1 MRQLRFAHDLA
12 QALGQNLGRGALLQ
26 RRLPPHRAQSTMTTH
41 RLILLL
47 GDQLD
52 AQSSALSD
60 VDTAHDVVLM
70 IEAQEEST
78 HVRSNK
84 LRTALFLSA
93 MRHFA
98 QELRE
103 RGLNV
108 HYRSLDAHNDASLAQ
123 GLQAAVAALEPK
135 EVIGVEPGDLRVR
148 HQIEAAL
155 PPGLGLQWRRDRH
168 FACSHER
175 FAQWAGR
182 SRQLRMEFFYRLMR
196 KEHGVLMEGNEPA
209 GGQWNFDSENRRG
222 FGRAGPQNL
231 PQPLRFA
238 PDAITRE
245 VLDLVAQRFAHHPG
259 DLSQFDWPVTR
270 AQALEAL
277 QDFIAHRL
285 PHFGAHQDAMWSG
298 MRWGW
303 HALLSSSLNLKL
315 IEPLEV
321 VRSAEQAWRERGLDL
336 ASVEGFI
343 RQILGWREFMRG
355 VYFLDMP
362 GLGTANHFGHHRP
375 LPGWYWSGQTRM
387 NCMRECLQQS
397 LELGYAHH
405 IQRLMVTGMFGVLA
419 QIEPQQLCDWYL
431 AVYVDAVEWVELPN
445 TAGMALFATGPRFT
459 SKPYVASGAYV
470 DKMSNYCKGC
480 SYDPKRRTGDSACPM
495 TTLYWHF
502 LKGHEAELGANPRTA
517 LMVKNL
523 QRIEPEE
530 MAQIQAHALEL
541 LERIEQL

>member
-1 MRQLRFAHDLA
+1 MRQLRLAHDLA
-12 QALGQNLGRGALLQ
+12 QTLGQNLGRGALLQ

-60 VDTAHDVVLM
+60 VDAAHDVVLM

-103 RGLNV
+103 RGLSV
-108 HYRSLDAHNDASLAQ
+108 HYRSLDAHNDASLAL

-155 PPGLGLQWRRDRH
+155 PPGVGLQWRRDRH

-222 FGRAGPQNL
+222 FGRAGPKNL

-245 VLDLVAQRFAHHPG
+245 VLDLVAQRFADHPG

-298 MRWGW
+298 MHWGW

-362 GLGTANHFGHHRP
+362 SLGTANHFEHHRP

-419 QIEPQQLCDWYL
+419 QIEPEQLCDWYL

-502 LKGHEAELGANPRTA
+502 LKGHEAELAANPRTA

-523 QRIEPEE
+523 QRIEPAE
-530 MAQIQAHALEL
+530 MAQIQAHAEDL